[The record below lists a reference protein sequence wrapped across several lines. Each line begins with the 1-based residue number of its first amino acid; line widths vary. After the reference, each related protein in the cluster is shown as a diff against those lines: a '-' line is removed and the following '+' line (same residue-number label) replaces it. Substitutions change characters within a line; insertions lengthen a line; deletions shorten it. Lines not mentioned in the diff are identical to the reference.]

1 MSETDAPT
9 IANAPLARAAS
20 DDAVGGHDALYG
32 SAIQDWLAV
41 MSRAAEGDLEARAMN
56 IPGTEEMA
64 DVQAMRSAINLLLD
78 RTDAYV
84 RESVASLEAASDGR
98 YYRRFLLRGTMG
110 VFRYGAE
117 MINQASTSM
126 AEVSAGLEEQARR
139 RLALADRLEQTVAAV
154 AEQMASASI
163 ELGAT
168 ASSLNQAAHVA
179 EGKTESASATV
190 KQMETTAREIQDVV
204 GMISRIAAQTRM
216 LALNATIEAARAGEA
231 GRGFAVVASEVKQ
244 LADSTAKSTEQITAQ
259 VDALQSSARET
270 TTVIEG
276 VASNVQEIAPMVEAV
291 GIAVSGRPASIDFG
305 GAQGLEQMATL
316 LRAEVGQFVEELR
329 SN

>member
-1 MSETDAPT
+1 MSETVAPS
-9 IANAPLARAAS
+9 IVPPAARSGAEAS
-20 DDAVGGHDALYG
+20 GGHDALYG
-32 SAIQDWLAV
+32 AAIQEWLGA
-41 MSRAAEGDLEARAMN
+41 MTRAAEGDLEARAMAVA
-56 IPGTEEMA
+56 GTEEMA
-64 DVQAMRSAINLLLD
+64 DVQALRSALNLLLD

-84 RESVASLEAASDGR
+84 RESAASLEAASEGR
-98 YYRRFLLRGTMG
+98 YYRRFLLGGTQG
-110 VFRYGAE
+110 VFRSGAV
-117 MINQASTSM
+117 MINRASASM
-126 AEVSAGLEEQARR
+126 AEVNAGLEEQASR

-168 ASSLNQAAHVA
+168 AASLNQAAHVA
-179 EGKTESASATV
+179 GGKTESASATV

-204 GMISRIAAQTRM
+204 GMISRIAGQTRM

-244 LADSTAKSTEQITAQ
+244 LADSTAKSTERITAQ

-270 TTVIEG
+270 TSVIEG

-291 GIAVSGRPASIDFG
+291 GIAVSGRAASADFG